1 MENKKKDSALVRSS
15 AAEYLTFVASTG
27 EDKDSIEMRYE
38 DENIWLTQKMMATL
52 YDVGLPT
59 INEHIKKIYADHEQD
74 EAATI
79 RNFRIVQNEGG
90 RQVTRSVNHYN
101 LQMIIAVGFK
111 VNNQR
116 AVRFR
121 VWANQI
127 VEQYT
132 IKGWAMDEERL
143 KNGGTVLTKKYFEE
157 QLERIREIRISERNF
172 YQKLTDIYATSLDY
186 DRNALTTKEFFAKVQ
201 NKMHY
206 AVHRHTAAELI
217 YERADAEKPHMGL
230 HTWKDAPNG
239 KIKKSDV
246 SVAKNY
252 LTEDEMKSMELIVS
266 AYLDLAENRARRH
279 IPMTME
285 DWAKRL
291 DIYLQAD
298 DLEVLKDDIGKVTIP
313 LPPIEIQ
320 SEIVHTL
327 DNYTENVVKLQ
338 NQLTAELTARQKQ
351 YTFYRNKLLTF
362 SGNEKAKIVKISLGD
377 IGPICMCKRILKSQT
392 NTVEGV
398 PFYKIGTF
406 GKKAD
411 AYISKETFDEYRS
424 KYSFPKKGD
433 VLISAAGTIGRTVVY
448 DGKPAYFQD
457 SNIVWIDNNESV
469 VLNSYLRYCYE
480 LKPWKVSSG
489 GTIQRLYNDNIA
501 KAIITVPPLDVQNRI
516 VNVLDNFEKIC
527 SDLNIGLPA
536 EIEARQKQYEY
547 YRDKLL
553 TFVETGNTILSRA
566 EQSTD

>member
-1 MENKKKDSALVRSS
+1 MESEKKDSALVRSS

-52 YDVGLPT
+52 YDVSVAA
-59 INEHIKKIYADHEQD
+59 INQHLKKIFEDGELQEEAVIKKYLIT
-74 EAATI
+74 ATDGKKY
-79 RNFRIVQNEGG
+79 N
-90 RQVTRSVNHYN
+90 TNHYN
-101 LQMIIAVGFK
+101 LQAIIAVGFK

-252 LTEDEMKSMELIVS
+252 LTEEEMKSMELIVS

-298 DLEVLKDDIGKVTIP
+298 DLEVLKDAG
-313 LPPIEIQ
+313 
-320 SEIVHTL
+320 
-327 DNYTENVVKLQ
+327 
-338 NQLTAELTARQKQ
+338 
-351 YTFYRNKLLTF
+351 
-362 SGNEKAKIVKISLGD
+362 KISAQLAK
-377 IGPICMCKRILKSQT
+377 MH
-392 NTVEGV
+392 
-398 PFYKIGTF
+398 
-406 GKKAD
+406 A
-411 AYISKETFDEYRS
+411 ETEFEKYR
-424 KYSFPKKGD
+424 
-433 VLISAAGTIGRTVVY
+433 VV
-448 DGKPAYFQD
+448 QD
-457 SNIVWIDNNESV
+457 
-469 VLNSYLRYCYE
+469 
-480 LKPWKVSSG
+480 
-489 GTIQRLYNDNIA
+489 RLY
-501 KAIITVPPLDVQNRI
+501 Q
-516 VNVLDNFEKIC
+516 
-527 SDLNIGLPA
+527 SDFDRYL
-536 EIEARQKQYEY
+536 E
-547 YRDKLL
+547 
-553 TFVETGNTILSRA
+553 ETI
-566 EQSTD
+566 STE

>member
-1 MENKKKDSALVRSS
+1 MENNKKDSALVRSS

-52 YDVGLPT
+52 YDVSVAA
-59 INEHIKKIYADHEQD
+59 INQHLKKIFEDGELQEEAVIKKYLIT
-74 EAATI
+74 ATDGKKY
-79 RNFRIVQNEGG
+79 N
-90 RQVTRSVNHYN
+90 TNHYN
-101 LQMIIAVGFK
+101 LQAIIAVGFK

-298 DLEVLKDDIGKVTIP
+298 DLEVLKDAG
-313 LPPIEIQ
+313 
-320 SEIVHTL
+320 
-327 DNYTENVVKLQ
+327 
-338 NQLTAELTARQKQ
+338 
-351 YTFYRNKLLTF
+351 
-362 SGNEKAKIVKISLGD
+362 KISAQLAK
-377 IGPICMCKRILKSQT
+377 MH
-392 NTVEGV
+392 
-398 PFYKIGTF
+398 
-406 GKKAD
+406 A
-411 AYISKETFDEYRS
+411 ETE
-424 KYSFPKKGD
+424 
-433 VLISAAGTIGRTVVY
+433 
-448 DGKPAYFQD
+448 
-457 SNIVWIDNNESV
+457 
-469 VLNSYLRYCYE
+469 
-480 LKPWKVSSG
+480 
-489 GTIQRLYNDNIA
+489 
-501 KAIITVPPLDVQNRI
+501 
-516 VNVLDNFEKIC
+516 FEK
-527 SDLNIGLPA
+527 
-536 EIEARQKQYEY
+536 
-547 YRDKLL
+547 YR
-553 TFVETGNTILSRA
+553 VHGEEPSV
-566 EQSTD
+566 